1 VKIILKEN
9 VPNLGQAGEVVKV
22 ADGYARNYL
31 IPRGIAEE
39 ATPASMSRAEEYRK
53 KQEDMEDAV
62 RAEAKEIA
70 EQVKKIK
77 MEVAMKSGEKGKLF
91 GSVTSGD
98 IADYLNSQG
107 LTVDKKKVDLEENIK
122 TLGTHIVPIKLH
134 HDVVVDLEVI
144 VEEEKEEG

>member
-39 ATPASMSRAEEYRK
+39 ATPGSMARAEEYRK
-53 KQEDMEDAV
+53 KQEDMEDSV
-62 RAEAKEIA
+62 RKEAREIA
-70 EQVKKIK
+70 AKIKGIK
-77 MEVAMKSGEKGKLF
+77 MEVGMKSGEKGKLF

-107 LTVDKKKVDLEENIK
+107 LTVDKKKVELEENIK

-134 HDVVVDLEVI
+134 PEVVVDLEVI
-144 VEEEKEEG
+144 VEEEEEE